1 MQERR
6 DDQSKYAAAHRR
18 YIVSLFRKK
27 GIPIASHDDAV
38 AAHADEA
45 AADGMVVA
53 EFPTTIDAAQR
64 SKQHG
69 LGIMMG
75 APNLIRGG
83 SHSGNVSAMDL
94 ARQDLVDIIS
104 SDYVPASLLPAAFK
118 MAAEIEACTL
128 AKAVQTVTLQP
139 AERVG
144 LTDRGEIAAGK
155 LADLIRVRETK
166 AGPAVV
172 AVWKRGRRVL

>member
-1 MQERR
+1 
-6 DDQSKYAAAHRR
+6 
-18 YIVSLFRKK
+18 
-27 GIPIASHDDAV
+27 
-38 AAHADEA
+38 
-45 AADGMVVA
+45 
-53 EFPTTIDAAQR
+53 
-64 SKQHG
+64 
-69 LGIMMG
+69 MMG

-118 MAAEIEACTL
+118 MAAEIEACSL